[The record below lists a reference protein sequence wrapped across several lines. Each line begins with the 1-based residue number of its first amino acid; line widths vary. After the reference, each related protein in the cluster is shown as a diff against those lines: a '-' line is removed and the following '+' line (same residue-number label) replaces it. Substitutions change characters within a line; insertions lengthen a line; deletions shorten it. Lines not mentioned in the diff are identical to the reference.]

1 MKKIN
6 ILLALILCL
15 TFVTCKKDI
24 EPDMPKVTISKTDA
38 SANNVVIS
46 GTYEYSMEVTSFEIL
61 YSDNENMTLAQSNKI
76 TPEGNDFNIT
86 IEDLNPNTT
95 YYYCFLFT
103 SKYNSAETEKQN
115 FKTLEEVP
123 ENPEDPEIPED
134 PEVPEDPE
142 TINGYAYVD
151 LGLPSGLK
159 WATCNVGANDPEDYG
174 DYFAWGETETK
185 GDYSSTNSATFG
197 LTLSD
202 LQSQGYIDGNDNLTS
217 SYDAATENWGSP
229 WRMPA
234 TSELNELLNSCTWTW
249 TTQNG
254 INGYIVTGPN
264 GNSIFLPAAGYYR
277 RSSLQKDGELGRYW
291 SSTPDK
297 REYDDISDR
306 LGFDSSVQ
314 EVDWDYRYYGR
325 SVRAVSGEYIPG
337 ETIQLPAVTTNDIS
351 NITANSA
358 VCGGNVTSDGGAAVT
373 ARGICWSETQN
384 PSLNNIYSEETND
397 GSGTGTFTSQL
408 SNLKENT
415 TYYVRAYATNGKGT
429 AYGEVKSFK
438 TSSITGTINGY
449 SYVDLGLPSG
459 LKWATRNVGA
469 NNPENYGNYYAWGE
483 TETKTEYT
491 EDNSDTHRIPMD
503 DISGKA
509 GYDVAK
515 NSWGSTWRMP
525 TKSEMVELLNN
536 CTLEWITRLGV
547 NGYKVTGP
555 NGNHIFLPAAGWR
568 SGDAFLSAG
577 ELGYYWSSTPIE
589 DYDGLYSEYNTTA
602 YRIGFE
608 EHNVEVHRSYRYI
621 GFTVRAVSE

>member
-15 TFVTCKKDI
+15 TFVTCKKDL

-38 SANNVVIS
+38 TANNVIIS

-61 YSDNENMTLAQSNKI
+61 YSDNENMTPTQSMKI
-76 TPEGNDFNIT
+76 TPEGNVFSTT
-86 IEDLNPNTT
+86 IENLNPNTT
-95 YYYCFLFT
+95 YYYYFQFT
-103 SKYNSAETEKQN
+103 SKYNSAKTEKQN
-115 FKTLEEVP
+115 FKTIEKPEE
-123 ENPEDPEIPED
+123 
-134 PEVPEDPE
+134 PE

-185 GDYSSTNSATFG
+185 GDYSSTNSTTFG
-197 LTLSD
+197 LTLSE

-217 SYDAATENWGSP
+217 SYDAATANWGSP

-254 INGYIVTGPN
+254 VNGYIVTGPN

-325 SVRAVSGEYIPG
+325 SVRPVSGEYIPG
-337 ETIQLPAVTTNDIS
+337 QTIQMPTVTTNDIRY
-351 NITANSA
+351 ITANSA
-358 VCGGNVTSDGGAAVT
+358 ICGGDVTSDGGTAVT

-449 SYVDLGLPSG
+449 AYVDLGLPSG
-459 LKWATRNVGA
+459 LKWATCNVGA
-469 NNPENYGNYYAWGE
+469 SSPEDYGNYYAWGE
-483 TETKTEYT
+483 TATKTEYT
-491 EDNSDTHRIPMD
+491 EDNSVNHGQQMS
-503 DISGKA
+503 DISGNA
-509 GYDVAK
+509 YYDVARNK
-515 NSWGSTWRMP
+515 WGSTWRMP
-525 TKSEMVELLNN
+525 TKDELEELLNS
-536 CTLEWITRLGV
+536 CTREWTTQNGV
-547 NGYKVTGP
+547 NGYKVTGS
-555 NGNHIFLPAAGWR
+555 NGNHIFLPAAGFCLDWL
-568 SGDAFLSAG
+568 DYAG
-577 ELGYYWSSTPIE
+577 EIGYYWSSTPS
-589 DYDGLYSEYNTTA
+589 DVYDDLYSSDNTSA
-602 YRIGFE
+602 YRIGFGDGFE
-608 EHNVEVHRSYRYI
+608 EVDRSYRYT
-621 GFTVRAVSE
+621 GFTVRPVSE